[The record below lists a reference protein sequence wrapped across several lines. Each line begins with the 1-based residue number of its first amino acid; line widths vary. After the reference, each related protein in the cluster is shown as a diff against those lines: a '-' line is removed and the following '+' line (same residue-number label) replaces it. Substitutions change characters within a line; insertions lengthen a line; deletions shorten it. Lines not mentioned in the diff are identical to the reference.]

1 MLSSIICIYLGSK
14 IFNGTVVF
22 GKIIKFERGKTGIF
36 FGRSLFNI
44 IDIYLRFNYIVLHL
58 NISMK
63 ENKLNFDRLK
73 IFNLFQD
80 KKYAKISKISKSIL
94 KTFAQDKEIYK
105 IIIFSELNEKNFNKA
120 KIISN
125 LILSLQAFLKK
136 IYLIH

>member
-1 MLSSIICIYLGSK
+1 
-14 IFNGTVVF
+14 
-22 GKIIKFERGKTGIF
+22 
-36 FGRSLFNI
+36 
-44 IDIYLRFNYIVLHL
+44 
-58 NISMK
+58 MK

-120 KIISN
+120 KIVSEKLLD
-125 LILSLQAFLKK
+125 LINDAEFN
-136 IYLIH
+136 I